1 MAYRNLKC
9 AAIYNNR
16 LEQPSRTTASSH
28 RKLLKAAI
36 ASSQGHGFRA
46 LARCR
51 RLCSGFEFMLQSN
64 LLTEEQIK
72 SATEPAP
79 HMNEQELV
87 DEFRKIGT
95 TVLPMAS
102 Y

>member
-1 MAYRNLKC
+1 M
-9 AAIYNNR
+9 
-16 LEQPSRTTASSH
+16 
-28 RKLLKAAI
+28 
-36 ASSQGHGFRA
+36 
-46 LARCR
+46 
-51 RLCSGFEFMLQSN
+51 CSGFEFMLQSN